1 MKSTSPTFDWLQM
14 CQIMMN
20 FLSVKEYESVIFVNV
35 VDVNAKIVKMSEME
49 SWRLNQ
55 VKNDCTSV
63 PSFIVGNFMERRHI
77 WR

>member
-55 VKNDCTSV
+55 AKNDFTSV
-63 PSFIVGNFMERRHI
+63 PLFIAENFMEKRHI
-77 WR
+77 